1 MISLVDTD
9 ASGIDLRCGSSRLL
23 LFHGVVS
30 FMTATVE
37 QHLESMHGN
46 GKTDAT
52 SGVSRFL
59 KGAVTGIPRAL

>member
-30 FMTATVE
+30 FMTAD
-37 QHLESMHGN
+37 SRAAS
-46 GKTDAT
+46 GKHA
-52 SGVSRFL
+52 REWEN
-59 KGAVTGIPRAL
+59 